1 MKNPQQEL
9 PFRQW
14 GGKRRGAG
22 RKRKSPRPLVA
33 HRVRYAFRSGAL
45 HVTTR
50 VCDYVWNLR
59 SQRCF
64 RALQQALQKGCDRFG
79 VRLIHFSIQGNHLHF
94 IVESPDQIEL
104 GRAIKGLL
112 VRMARALNGV
122 MERKGQV
129 FAHRYHAH
137 LLRSPR
143 EAAQAV
149 RYVLENWR
157 VHVQRDGR
165 PLPGGVDPYC
175 STAWAGCEPSLV
187 AEPRWWMLRVGVE
200 RFRERARAA

>member
-22 RKRKSPRPLVA
+22 RKRKSPRPSVK
-33 HRVRYAFRSGAL
+33 HRVRHAFRNGAL

-50 VCDYVWNLR
+50 VCDSVWNLR

-64 RALQQALQKGCDRFG
+64 NALRQALQKGCNRFG
-79 VRLIHFSIQGNHLHF
+79 VRLIHFSIQGNHLHL

-112 VRMARALNGV
+112 VRMARALNKV
-122 MERKGQV
+122 MDRRGQV
-129 FAHRYHAH
+129 FADRYHAH

-143 EAAQAV
+143 EAAHAV
-149 RYVLENWR
+149 RYLLDNWR
-157 VHVQRDGR
+157 VHAQQDGR
-165 PLPGGVDPYC
+165 PLPTGVDRYC
-175 STAWAGCEPSLV
+175 STAWADCTPPLV

-200 RFRERARAA
+200 RFSERAKAA